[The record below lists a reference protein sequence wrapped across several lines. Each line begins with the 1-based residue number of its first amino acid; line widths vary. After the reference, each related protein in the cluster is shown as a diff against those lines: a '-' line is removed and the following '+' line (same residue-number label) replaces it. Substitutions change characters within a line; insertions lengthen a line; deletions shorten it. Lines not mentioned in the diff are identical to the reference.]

1 MACIM
6 KPPKNLKDKVKSLL
20 KRRVFWVASS
30 AVLAIFGLNVDP
42 DTLATVWTFVD
53 TILSFI

>member
-1 MACIM
+1 M
-6 KPPKNLKDKVKSLL
+6 KLPDKFKDKAKALL
-20 KRRVFWVASS
+20 KRRVFWVAAS

>member
-1 MACIM
+1 M